1 MSLSSV
7 GAFALAPPSFLLLLP
22 YFYGFC
28 FSLNV
33 AKQSRSSSSE
43 GTVFMMDFPLPF
55 GGCSFFCSFGAST
68 QLFFS
73 LSSFLSAP
81 GFFRGG
87 VLTPNLDL
95 LATFQFLPHALTHVA
110 RMSTSIVSLFSF
122 SVSSSGTS
130 SS

>member
-7 GAFALAPPSFLLLLP
+7 GAFALAPPSFLLLFP
-22 YFYGFC
+22 YFFGFC
-28 FSLNV
+28 CSLKV
-33 AKQSRSSSSE
+33 EKKSCPSSSE
-43 GTVFMMDFPLPF
+43 GTVFMMDFFLLS
-55 GGCSFFCSFGAST
+55 GGCSFFSSFGALT
-68 QLFFS
+68 QLFF
-73 LSSFLSAP
+73 FLSAA

-95 LATFQFLPHALTHVA
+95 LATFRFLTHGD
-110 RMSTSIVSLFSF
+110 RISTSMVSRFSL

>member
-7 GAFALAPPSFLLLLP
+7 GAFALAPPSFSLLLS
-22 YFYGFC
+22 YFSGFC
-28 FSLNV
+28 FSLKV
-33 AKQSRSSSSE
+33 AKQSCPSSSE

-55 GGCSFFCSFGAST
+55 GGCSFYCSFGALT

-73 LSSFLSAP
+73 LSSFLSVA

-87 VLTPNLDL
+87 VFTPNLDF
-95 LATFQFLPHALTHVA
+95 LATFRFLPHALTHVA
-110 RMSTSIVSLFSF
+110 RMSTSMVSLFNF